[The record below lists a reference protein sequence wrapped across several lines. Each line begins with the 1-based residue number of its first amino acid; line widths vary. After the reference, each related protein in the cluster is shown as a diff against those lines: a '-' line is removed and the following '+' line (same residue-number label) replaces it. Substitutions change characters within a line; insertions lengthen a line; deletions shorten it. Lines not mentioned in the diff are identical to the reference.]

1 MDEHYLDAQKIKIKR
16 REGVLILK
24 MDGQCLKLA
33 PPKRAIPLSA
43 PDEFIV
49 LSDEHSHE
57 IGVLRRL
64 DDLEPD
70 SRELLGD
77 ELYQRY
83 RATIIERVLS
93 IKRDPISGL
102 IRWAV
107 EVEQD
112 DDGDEPQLPMG
123 IKPSL
128 GLRLLRKTR
137 AKSENDQ
144 SDGADLDASHAGDDV
159 TTGREVVFHI
169 AGNEDVQNAR
179 YPRIFITDTNGR
191 RYEVPNCEHLDLAS
205 RRMCERYF

>member
-1 MDEHYLDAQKIKIKR
+1 MDKHFLCANKIKIKC
-16 REGVLILK
+16 REGALILK
-24 MDGQCLKLA
+24 MDGQCVKIA
-33 PPKRAIPLSA
+33 PPRRAIPLSA

-49 LSDEHSHE
+49 LSDEDGKE
-57 IGVLRRL
+57 IGIIRHL

-70 SRELLGD
+70 SRQILAE
-77 ELYQRY
+77 ELYEMY

-107 EVEQD
+107 EVENNGD
-112 DDGDEPQLPMG
+112 DEAQLPLG
-123 IKPSL
+123 IKPAL
-128 GLRLLRKTR
+128 GLRLLK
-137 AKSENDQ
+137 K
-144 SDGADLDASHAGDDV
+144 AGV
-159 TTGREVVFHI
+159 KKEEAQPGQLTMGREIVFHI

-179 YPRIFITDTNGR
+179 YPRIFITDTEGR

>member
-1 MDEHYLDAQKIKIKR
+1 MDKHFLCANKIKIKCR
-16 REGVLILK
+16 DGALILK
-24 MDGQCLKLA
+24 MDGQCVKIA
-33 PPKRAIPLSA
+33 PPRRAIPLSA

-49 LSDEHSHE
+49 LSDEDGKE
-57 IGVLRRL
+57 IGIIRHL

-70 SRELLGD
+70 SRQLLAE
-77 ELYQRY
+77 ELYEMY

-107 EVEQD
+107 EVENNGD
-112 DDGDEPQLPMG
+112 DEPQLPMG
-123 IKPSL
+123 IKPAL
-128 GLRLLRKTR
+128 GLRLLK
-137 AKSENDQ
+137 K
-144 SDGADLDASHAGDDV
+144 AGV
-159 TTGREVVFHI
+159 KKEEAQPGQLTMGREIVFHI

-179 YPRIFITDTNGR
+179 YPRIFITDTEGR